1 MRVALVIE
9 RFEPRGGGVESVAWN
24 AAGALAR
31 RGVEVHVLA
40 RRGQDHPDAA
50 LHRLA
55 VPSFWQP
62 LRVLAFSRA
71 AARCAAAERF
81 DVVHAFSRTRHQHV
95 FRAGGGSHADYLA
108 RSHGALGVRLRRLSP
123 RHAVLLAMERA
134 VFADPRQTIQC
145 NSTMVRDE
153 LAARGVP
160 RERLV
165 VIANGVDLERF
176 HPRRR
181 EAAFRRLREPM
192 VPAGGGGP
200 GAADAPV
207 WLFAGSGFRRKG
219 LEVALRALARS
230 APSAMLWVAG
240 RDEPAPWRRRAEAL
254 GVGPR
259 VRFLGLRDDLADL
272 YAAADA
278 LLLPTR
284 YDAFANVCLEALAS
298 GLPVVTSGANGAA
311 LLVREAGVVV
321 EDPGDVDGFAKALD
335 GLADPARRAGLGQRA
350 RALAQGHGWDAH
362 AAALCELYERLA
374 A

>member
-1 MRVALVIE
+1 VRVALVIE

-24 AAGALAR
+24 VAGALAR

-40 RRGQDHPDAA
+40 RRGQDHPEAV

-71 AARCAAAERF
+71 AARCAAAGDF
-81 DVVHAFSRTRHQHV
+81 DVVHAFSRTRHQDV

-108 RSHGALGVRLRRLSP
+108 RSHGALGARLRRLSP
-123 RHAVLLAMERA
+123 RHAVLLGIERA
-134 VFADPRQTIQC
+134 VFADARQTIQC
-145 NSTMVRDE
+145 NSAMVRDE
-153 LAARGVP
+153 LAARHGVP
-160 RERLV
+160 PERLV
-165 VIANGVDLERF
+165 VIENGVDLARF
-176 HPRRR
+176 HPDRR
-181 EAAFRRLREPM
+181 EGTGRRLRERLLAAAAG
-192 VPAGGGGP
+192 PA
-200 GAADAPV
+200 

-219 LEVALRALARS
+219 LETALRALARGG
-230 APSAMLWVAG
+230 PSAVLWVAG
-240 RDEPAPWRRRAEAL
+240 RDAPGAWRRRAEAL
-254 GVGPR
+254 GVGSR
-259 VRFLGLRDDLADL
+259 VEFLGLRDDLADL

-311 LLVREAGVVV
+311 ELVREAGVVV
-321 EDPGDVDGFAKALD
+321 EDPEDVDGFAKALD
-335 GLADPARRAGLGQRA
+335 GLADPAPRAALGRRA
-350 RALAQGHGWDAH
+350 RALAERHGWDAH
-362 AAALCELYERLA
+362 AEALCDLYQRIA